1 MDAEATGDA
10 LVLRLPREA
19 VFGEIERIPRP
30 ARRENLNCCG
40 RNEQQ
45 DVYDAFA
52 ANIPAEANA
61 VVGLRVSTAIGAF
74 GQTVLMYVTYIGTP
88 VRYRKGWLRAARS
101 GAGQRFACEAAP
113 LAPDAGKV

>member
-1 MDAEATGDA
+1 MNRELLMVTTDSLPIAHEVEHVWPAVTYTG
-10 LVLRLPREA
+10 R
-19 VFGEIERIPRP
+19 IEVSSKGVVRGMLER
-30 ARRENLNCCG
+30 G

-45 DVYDAFA
+45 EVYDAFA

-88 VRYRKGWLRAARS
+88 VHYRKG
-101 GAGQRFACEAAP
+101 
-113 LAPDAGKV
+113 